1 MGPVST
7 EATLRK
13 ALSIGADEAIL
24 ISDEKLPG
32 SDAPATAKVLATVIR
47 EGNFDLVICG
57 TESTNARMSV
67 IPAMLAAELGW
78 APLTFANYIS
88 VNPESKT
95 IDIKRITN
103 ENVDHIST
111 SFPAVISVV
120 EKINEPRYPS
130 FKEIMAAKK
139 KTIST
144 KNFADLGLD
153 ETSVGSWSQ
162 VKSSLSSPPRQAGVL
177 IKDEGSVGKVLVDFL
192 KEKGII

>member
-130 FKEIMAAKK
+130 FKEIMRQKRK
-139 KTIST
+139 LFQLKTLPIW
-144 KNFADLGLD
+144 
-153 ETSVGSWSQ
+153 V
-162 VKSSLSSPPRQAGVL
+162 
-177 IKDEGSVGKVLVDFL
+177 
-192 KEKGII
+192 